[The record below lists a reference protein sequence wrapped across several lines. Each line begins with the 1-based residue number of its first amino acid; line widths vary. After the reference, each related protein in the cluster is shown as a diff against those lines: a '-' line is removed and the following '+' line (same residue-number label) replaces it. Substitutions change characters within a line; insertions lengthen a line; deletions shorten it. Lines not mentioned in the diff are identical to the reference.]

1 MDYKRYLIGF
11 KMNNCRYSRKIISII
26 TISLVFILSA
36 CSSMNQDEQP
46 NETEPITP
54 LEIEET
60 TVSASGEVVPTL
72 KSELSFQNNAKNLQI
87 KVNAGDVVNEGDV
100 LVECDD
106 LQQIAD
112 VESAEARLA
121 DAESEY
127 DVLKRNFA
135 NKIDQDAAIANIEA
149 AASALELA
157 RKNLELTKLIAPF
170 SGTVIEVYA
179 NSFEDI
185 NANQPV
191 ILLADMQTLVVETTD
206 LNEID
211 VNKISVGNVA
221 EISFDAFP
229 DIRVEGEVSDIDLKS
244 AVGSGVNYT
253 VTIQPKQ
260 KVENLRWGMSAFI
273 VIDLD
278 K

>member
-1 MDYKRYLIGF
+1 
-11 KMNNCRYSRKIISII
+11 
-26 TISLVFILSA
+26 
-36 CSSMNQDEQP
+36 MNQDEQP

-244 AVGSGVNYT
+244 AEGSGVNYT
-253 VTIQPKQ
+253 VTVQPKQ
-260 KVENLRWGMSAFI
+260 TVENLRWGMSAFI